1 MDDHLLKGVTV
12 HQFKGFESLSLQFGL
27 LTLLSGRNSS
37 GKSTILQSIL
47 LYSQALR
54 KNERYNGVL
63 YWPLNGELTRLGSF
77 GDVLN
82 SNSKDSEIQFEYEFE
97 NSNEPKTFRF
107 TAESLERNLKPV
119 ETSKHFDETESKLI
133 SQVQFL
139 SSTRIITNDNSIQ
152 PDSLDYYFEGVGID
166 GRYAC
171 FWYNKF
177 KDSVIASERHKV
189 GSKSSSFSKQVN
201 AWLDYISPGTNA
213 NVVSYENLTALTL
226 QFRLS
231 DTGEWRSPTNVGC
244 GISYVFPIIVALLGA
259 KSGDCIIIDKPEA
272 HLHPQA
278 QSRIGKMI
286 AKFASTGI
294 QIIIETHSDHILNG
308 IRIAVKNGE
317 LNPNDLR
324 LWFFSGCTPENHGVY
339 GTQVDKNGQIEH
351 WPDGFFDQS
360 DKDVVEL
367 LEIQ

>member
-1 MDDHLLKGVTV
+1 MNNTSLKSIAV
-12 HQFKGFESLSLQFGL
+12 HQFKSFQSLSLQFGQ
-27 LTLLSGRNSS
+27 LTLLSGRNGG
-37 GKSTILQSIL
+37 GKSTMLQSIL

-54 KNERYNGVL
+54 KNERHEGVL
-63 YWPLNGELTRLGSF
+63 NWPLNGKLIRLGSF

-82 SNSKDSEIQFEYEFE
+82 SNSNESEIQFEYEFE
-97 NSNEPKTFRF
+97 NSNSPHTFRL
-107 TAESLERNLKPV
+107 TADSLERNLNPLEVRKL
-119 ETSKHFDETESKLI
+119 KDNAESTLI

-139 SSTRIITNDNSIQ
+139 RAARIGTSEISLQ
-152 PDSLDYYFEGVGID
+152 PDSLDYYVDGVGID

-177 KDSVIASERHKV
+177 KDSLIEPERRKE
-189 GSKSSSFSKQVN
+189 GSKGTSFRKQVD

-213 NVVSYENLTALTL
+213 NVESYENLSALAL

-231 DTGEWRSPTNVGC
+231 DTGEWKSPANVGC
-244 GISYVFPIIVALLGA
+244 GISYVFPIIVSLLSA
-259 KSGDCIIIDKPEA
+259 KSGDCIIIDRPEA

-286 AKFASTGI
+286 TKFASTGI
-294 QIIIETHSDHILNG
+294 QAIIETHSDHVLNG

-317 LNPNDLR
+317 LKPNDLR
-324 LWFFSGCTPENHGVY
+324 LWFFSGCTPDDHGVY
-339 GTQVDKNGQIEH
+339 GTQIDKNGQIEH
-351 WPDGFFDQS
+351 WPDGFFDQG

-367 LEIQ
+367 LEIE